1 MNSQISTSNKQQEK
15 LAAARRIAFLKVH
28 PDFRYFLDLVDEIGT
43 EYMQILLDLKRPER
57 ELFTAQGVLEGIR
70 RVKLIF
76 EQAKTRIENETEK
89 HNGPKQPA
97 RQ

>member
-1 MNSQISTSNKQQEK
+1 MNSNISNKNQEK
-15 LAAARRIAFLKVH
+15 LEAARRISFLQVH

-43 EYMQILLDLKRPER
+43 EYMQILLDPKKPER

-76 EQAKTRIENETEK
+76 EQAKSRINNETEK
-89 HNGPKQPA
+89 LNGPKQPT
-97 RQ
+97 RT

>member
-1 MNSQISTSNKQQEK
+1 MDNNTSNKNLEK
-15 LAAARRIAFLKVH
+15 LTAAKRLSFLQAH
-28 PDFRYFLDLVDEIGT
+28 PDFRYFLNLVDEIGV

-76 EQAKTRIENETEK
+76 EQAKSRINNETEK
-89 HNGPKQPA
+89 LNGPKQPN
-97 RQ
+97 RS